1 LDRNRVQSSSSARN
15 DVHRGWE
22 KRLMRQGPWT
32 GRYPAAAAM
41 VVCALVPYLALSA
54 ALQTITP
61 IIAKQLHTSLQTM
74 SLASGLANAGYAVGT
89 VLAVLLA
96 QHLPQRRLMLVYAVL
111 LVLGSVLAAS
121 ATDVGVFIAGHVLQ
135 GLCTSLL
142 LIAAVPP
149 LVVGFSISK
158 LRWTAMILN
167 VCIFGAVALGPLVGG
182 IQAQANGWRPL
193 FWIIAGI
200 AAAALALSVLTFQD
214 APPADR
220 SATRNPLA
228 VGLAAAG
235 CVAAFYGASELLTHS
250 FLDAVT
256 LVPLLGGLGLI
267 VVLFIYQYRAK
278 DPLLCIRPLGSTLP
292 VSGIV
297 VAMCAAA
304 SSISAVALA
313 AVLLT
318 NQFTPV
324 HLGLLQFPEFIAA
337 LITAVL
343 LGLLFR
349 TRGIHFL
356 VFGGMLSLIAGILVL
371 RSQLPPSSL
380 GMAVGSGLVGLG
392 VGGSVA
398 PALFIAGFSLR
409 NNALQRVFAIIELL
423 RAVAAFMVA
432 PVLAHVAATV
442 GGSAV
447 AGTGTALWICF
458 GIATGGTL
466 VAVSLYALGGVR
478 PPAPSLETWFKGEAP
493 AWYSPPLL
501 DRVRDAS
508 GATVLTEP
516 MACDAAGRYGGPH
529 DGASAAPAAEPS
541 AGAAT

>member
-1 LDRNRVQSSSSARN
+1 
-15 DVHRGWE
+15 
-22 KRLMRQGPWT
+22 MREGPWT

-41 VVCALVPYLALSA
+41 VIFALVPYLALSA
-54 ALQTITP
+54 ALQPIAP
-61 IIAKQLHTSLQTM
+61 IIARDLHTSLQAM
-74 SLASGLANAGYAVGT
+74 SLGSGMANAGYAVGT
-89 VLAVLLA
+89 VVAVLLA
-96 QHLPQRRLMLVYAVL
+96 QHLPQRRLLVLYAAL
-111 LVLGSVLAAS
+111 LVLGSVLAA
-121 ATDVGVFIAGHVLQ
+121 AAPDVGVYIAGHVLQ

-149 LVVGFSISK
+149 LIVAFSIAK
-158 LRWTAMILN
+158 LRYTAVILN

-200 AAAALALSVLTFQD
+200 AAAALVLSLLTFQD

-220 SATRNPLA
+220 SATRNPLP

-235 CVAAFYGASELLTHS
+235 CVALFYGASELLTHP
-250 FLDAVT
+250 FVDGVT
-256 LVPLLGGLGLI
+256 LAPLVGGLALIGLLL
-267 VVLFIYQYRAK
+267 VYQYRAK
-278 DPLLCIRPLGSTLP
+278 RPLLCIRPLGSTLP
-292 VSGIV
+292 VSGIA

-304 SSISAVALA
+304 GSISAVALA
-313 AVLLT
+313 AVLLR

-337 LITAVL
+337 LITAAL
-343 LGLLFR
+343 LGLVFR
-349 TRGIHFL
+349 TRGLHYL
-356 VFGGMLSLIAGILVL
+356 VLGGMLSLIAGILVL
-371 RSQLPPSSL
+371 ESQLPPTSL
-380 GMAVGSGLVGLG
+380 AMALGCGLIGLG

-432 PVLAHVAATV
+432 PVLAHVAATL
-442 GGSAV
+442 GGSPA
-447 AGTGTALWICF
+447 AGTQTALWICF
-458 GIATGGTL
+458 GIASGGTL

-478 PPAPSLETWFKGEAP
+478 PPAPALDVWMSGEAP

-501 DRVRDAS
+501 DRIRDS
-508 GATVLTEP
+508 SRATVLTEP
-516 MACDAAGRYGGPH
+516 LACDVGGQYGGPR
-529 DGASAAPAAEPS
+529 DGKSGAPAVDRQ
-541 AGAAT
+541 AGAVT

>member
-1 LDRNRVQSSSSARN
+1 
-15 DVHRGWE
+15 
-22 KRLMRQGPWT
+22 MRQGLWT
-32 GRYPAAAAM
+32 GRYAAAAAM
-41 VVCALVPYLALSA
+41 VIFALVPYLALSA
-54 ALQTITP
+54 ALPPLTP
-61 IIAKQLHTSLQTM
+61 IIARDLHMSLQAM
-74 SLASGLANAGYAVGT
+74 SLTSGMANAGYAVGT

-96 QHLPQRRLMLVYAVL
+96 QHLPQRRMLVLYAAL
-111 LVLGSVLAAS
+111 LVLGSVLAA
-121 ATDVGVFIAGHVLQ
+121 AAPDAGFFIAGHVLQ

-149 LVVGFSISK
+149 LVVAFSTLK

-200 AAAALALSVLTFQD
+200 AAAALVLSVLTFQD

-220 SATRNPLA
+220 SATRNPLP
-228 VGLAAAG
+228 VGLAAAA
-235 CVAAFYGASELLTHS
+235 CAAAFYGASELLTHS

-256 LVPLLGGLGLI
+256 LAPLLGGLALI
-267 VVLFIYQYRAK
+267 VVLFVYQYRARR
-278 DPLLCIRPLGSTLP
+278 PLLCIRPLGSTLP
-292 VSGIV
+292 VSGIA

-304 SSISAVALA
+304 GSISAVALS

-318 NQFTPV
+318 NQFSAV

-337 LITAVL
+337 LATAVL
-343 LGLLFR
+343 LGLVFR
-349 TRGIHFL
+349 TRGLHYL
-356 VFGGMLSLIAGILVL
+356 VLGGMLSLIAGILVL
-371 RSQLPPSSL
+371 RAQLPPTSL
-380 GMAVGSGLVGLG
+380 LMALGSGLVGLG

-442 GGSAV
+442 GGSPA

-458 GIATGGTL
+458 GVASGGTL
-466 VAVSLYALGGVR
+466 FAISLYALGRVR
-478 PPAPSLETWFKGEAP
+478 PPSPALEVWMNGEAP

-501 DRVRDAS
+501 DGIRDS
-508 GATVLTEP
+508 SHATVLAEP
-516 MACDAAGRYGGPH
+516 LACDMAGQYGGPH
-529 DGASAAPAAEPS
+529 DGDSGQPVAERPPAPVP
-541 AGAAT
+541 

>member
-1 LDRNRVQSSSSARN
+1 
-15 DVHRGWE
+15 
-22 KRLMRQGPWT
+22 
-32 GRYPAAAAM
+32 M
-41 VVCALVPYLALSA
+41 VICALVPYLALSA
-54 ALQTITP
+54 ALQPITP
-61 IIAKQLHTSLQTM
+61 IIAQQLHTSLQTM

-89 VLAVLLA
+89 VLAVLFA
-96 QHLPQRRLMLVYAVL
+96 QHLPQRRMMLVYAVL
-111 LVLGSVLAAS
+111 LVLGSVLAAA
-121 ATDVGVFIAGHVLQ
+121 ATDVGVFMVGHILQ

-158 LRWTAMILN
+158 MRWTAMILN

-182 IQAQANGWRPL
+182 LQAQANGWRPL

-200 AAAALALSVLTFQD
+200 AVAALVLSMLTFQD

-220 SATRNPLA
+220 TAPRNPLP

-250 FLDAVT
+250 FVNAVT
-256 LVPLLGGLGLI
+256 LVPLLAGLGLI
-267 VVLFIYQYRAK
+267 VVLFVYQYRAK

-292 VSGIV
+292 ASGIV

-304 SSISAVALA
+304 GSISAVAVA

-318 NQFTPV
+318 DKFSAV

-343 LGLLFR
+343 LGLVFR
-349 TRGIHFL
+349 TRGLHFL
-356 VFGGMLSLIAGILVL
+356 VLGGMVSLIAGILVL
-371 RSQLPPSSL
+371 LLQLPPTSL
-380 GMAVGSGLVGLG
+380 LMALGSGLIGLG

-442 GGSAV
+442 GGSPA
-447 AGTGTALWICF
+447 AGTETALWICF

-466 VAVSLYALGGVR
+466 FAISLYALGGVR
-478 PPAPSLETWFKGEAP
+478 PPSPALETWFNGEAP

-501 DRVRDAS
+501 DRVRDS
-508 GATVLTEP
+508 SEATVLTEP
-516 MACDAAGRYGGPH
+516 MACDVSGHYGGPL
-529 DGASAAPAAEPS
+529 DGDSAAAAAERP
-541 AGAAT
+541 AKAVT

>member
-1 LDRNRVQSSSSARN
+1 
-15 DVHRGWE
+15 
-22 KRLMRQGPWT
+22 
-32 GRYPAAAAM
+32 M
-41 VVCALVPYLALSA
+41 VIFALVPYLALSA
-54 ALQTITP
+54 ALGPITP
-61 IIAKQLHTSLQTM
+61 IIARDLHMSLQAM
-74 SLASGLANAGYAVGT
+74 SLSAGMANAGYAVGT

-96 QHLPQRRLMLVYAVL
+96 QHLPQRRMLVLYAAL
-111 LVLGSVLAAS
+111 LVLGSVLTAA
-121 ATDVGVFIAGHVLQ
+121 APNAGVFVAGHVLQ

-149 LVVGFSISK
+149 LIVAFAPSK
-158 LRWTAMILN
+158 LRYTAMILN

-200 AAAALALSVLTFQD
+200 AAAALVLSLLTFED
-214 APPADR
+214 APPADP
-220 SATRNPLA
+220 SATRNPLP

-235 CVAAFYGASELLTHS
+235 CAALFFGASELLTHP
-250 FLDAVT
+250 FLSGMT
-256 LVPLLGGLGLI
+256 LAPLAGGLAAI
-267 VVLFIYQYRAK
+267 VVLFVYQYRARR
-278 DPLLCIRPLGSTLP
+278 PLLCIRPLGSTLP

-313 AVLLT
+313 AVLLR

-343 LGLLFR
+343 LGFLFR
-349 TRGIHFL
+349 TRGLHYL
-356 VFGGMLSLIAGILVL
+356 VLGGMLSLIAGILL
-371 RSQLPPSSL
+371 LQSELPPTSL
-380 GMAVGSGLVGLG
+380 LMALGSGLVGLG

-423 RAVAAFMVA
+423 RAVAAFMIA

-442 GGSAV
+442 GGSPQ
-447 AGTGTALWICF
+447 AGTRTALWICF

-466 VAVSLYALGGVR
+466 VALSLYALGRVR
-478 PPAPSLETWFKGEAP
+478 APAPALEVWMSGEAP
-493 AWYSPPLL
+493 GWYSPPLL
-501 DRVRDAS
+501 DRIRDSS
-508 GATVLTEP
+508 GARVLREP
-516 MACDAAGRYGGPH
+516 LACDAAGQYGGPH
-529 DGASAAPAAEPS
+529 DGAAAEADHP
-541 AGAAT
+541 AGAVR

>member
-1 LDRNRVQSSSSARN
+1 
-15 DVHRGWE
+15 
-22 KRLMRQGPWT
+22 MREGPWT
-32 GRYPAAAAM
+32 GRYPAAAAL
-41 VVCALVPYLALSA
+41 VIFALVPYLVLSA
-54 ALQTITP
+54 ALEPITP
-61 IIAKQLHTSLQTM
+61 IIAKDLHASLQTM
-74 SLASGLANAGYAVGT
+74 SLGSGLANAGYAVGT

-96 QHLPQRRLMLVYAVL
+96 QHLPQRRMLVLYAAV
-111 LVLGSVLAAS
+111 LVLGSVLAA
-121 ATDVGVFIAGHVLQ
+121 AAPDAGVYIAGHVLQ

-149 LVVGFSISK
+149 LVVAFPIAK

-200 AAAALALSVLTFQD
+200 AAAALVLSLLTFQD
-214 APPADR
+214 APPADP
-220 SATRNPLA
+220 SATRNPLPVGMAA
-228 VGLAAAG
+228 VGCLAL
-235 CVAAFYGASELLTHS
+235 FYGASELLTHS
-250 FLDAVT
+250 FGDALT
-256 LVPLLGGLGLI
+256 LVPLVGGLALI
-267 VVLFIYQYRAK
+267 VALLVYQYRARR
-278 DPLLCIRPLGSTLP
+278 PLLCIRPLGSTLP

-318 NQFTPV
+318 DKFTPV

-343 LGLLFR
+343 LGFLFR
-349 TRGIHFL
+349 TRGLHYL
-356 VFGGMLSLIAGILVL
+356 VLGGMLSLIAGILVL
-371 RSQLPPSSL
+371 QLQLPPTS
-380 GMAVGSGLVGLG
+380 GAMALGSGLIGLG

-423 RAVAAFMVA
+423 RAVAAFAVG
-432 PVLAHVAATV
+432 PILEHVAATV
-442 GGSAV
+442 GGSRT
-447 AGTGTALWICF
+447 AGTHTALWICF

-466 VAVSLYALGGVR
+466 FAVSLYALGRVR
-478 PPAPSLETWFKGEAP
+478 PPAPSLDVWSSGEAP

-501 DRVRDAS
+501 DRIRDS
-508 GATVLTEP
+508 SRATVLTEP
-516 MACDAAGRYGGPH
+516 LACDAGGRYGGPRDE
-529 DGASAAPAAEPS
+529 DGAEPAADRRT
-541 AGAAT
+541 GAMT

>member
-1 LDRNRVQSSSSARN
+1 
-15 DVHRGWE
+15 
-22 KRLMRQGPWT
+22 
-32 GRYPAAAAM
+32 M
-41 VVCALVPYLALSA
+41 VIFALVPYLVLSA
-54 ALQTITP
+54 ALAPITP
-61 IIAKQLHTSLQTM
+61 IIAQDLHMSLQEM
-74 SLASGLANAGYAVGT
+74 SLASGMANAGYAVGT

-96 QHLPQRRLMLVYAVL
+96 QHFPQRRMLVLYAAL
-111 LVLGSVLAAS
+111 LVIGSVLAAS
-121 ATDVGVFIAGHVLQ
+121 APSAGFFIAGHVLQ

-149 LVVGFSISK
+149 LVVAFSIHK
-158 LRWTAMILN
+158 LRYTAMILN

-200 AAAALALSVLTFQD
+200 AAAALVLSLLTFQD

-220 SATRNPLA
+220 SATRNPLP
-228 VGLAAAG
+228 VVMAAAG
-235 CVAAFYGASELLTHS
+235 CVALFYGSSELLTHPFVS
-250 FLDAVT
+250 ADT
-256 LVPLLGGLGLI
+256 LVPLVAGLVLI
-267 VVLFIYQYRAK
+267 VLLLVYQYRARR
-278 DPLLCIRPLGSTLP
+278 PLLCIRPLGSTLP

-304 SSISAVALA
+304 SSIAAVALA
-313 AVLLT
+313 ATLIRGE
-318 NQFTPV
+318 FSPV

-349 TRGIHFL
+349 TRGLHYL
-356 VFGGMLSLIAGILVL
+356 VLGGMLSLIAGILVL
-371 RSQLPPSSL
+371 QSQLPPTSL
-380 GMAVGSGLVGLG
+380 VMALGSGLVGLG

-423 RAVAAFMVA
+423 RGVAAFSVA
-432 PVLAHVAATV
+432 PILAHVASTV
-442 GGSAV
+442 GGSPA
-447 AGTGTALWICF
+447 AGTHAALWICF

-466 VAVSLYALGGVR
+466 FAVSLYALGRVR
-478 PPAPSLETWFKGEAP
+478 PPTPVLEVWMSGEAP

-501 DRVRDAS
+501 DRIRDSAR
-508 GATVLTEP
+508 ATVLTEP
-516 MACDAAGRYGGPH
+516 LACDAAGQYGGPR
-529 DGASAAPAAEPS
+529 DGDSAAATSDRPAGVAS
-541 AGAAT
+541 

>member
-1 LDRNRVQSSSSARN
+1 
-15 DVHRGWE
+15 
-22 KRLMRQGPWT
+22 MRQGPWT

-41 VVCALVPYLALSA
+41 VIFALVPYLALSA
-54 ALQTITP
+54 ALEPITP

-96 QHLPQRRLMLVYAVL
+96 QHLPQRRMLVLYAAL
-111 LVLGSVLAAS
+111 LLTGSVLAAGAS
-121 ATDVGVFIAGHVLQ
+121 DVSVFIVGHVLQ

-149 LVVGFSISK
+149 LVVAFPISK

-193 FWIIAGI
+193 FWIIACI
-200 AAAALALSVLTFQD
+200 AAAALVLSVLTFQD

-228 VGLAAAG
+228 VALAAAG
-235 CVAAFYGASELLTHS
+235 CAAAFYGASELLTHS
-250 FLDAVT
+250 FVDVVT
-256 LVPLLGGLGLI
+256 IVPLLGGLGLI
-267 VVLFIYQYRAK
+267 LVLFIYQYRAK

-343 LGLLFR
+343 LGLVFR
-349 TRGIHFL
+349 TRGLHYL
-356 VFGGMLSLIAGILVL
+356 VLGGMLSLIAGILVL
-371 RSQLPPSSL
+371 RSQLPPTSL
-380 GMAVGSGLVGLG
+380 AMAVGSGLVGLG

-432 PVLAHVAATV
+432 PVLAHVVATV
-442 GGSAV
+442 GGSPA

-458 GIATGGTL
+458 GIASGGTL
-466 VAVSLYALGGVR
+466 FAVSLYVLAGLR
-478 PPAPSLETWFKGEAP
+478 PPSPALQTWSSGEAP

-501 DRVRDAS
+501 DRIRDS
-508 GATVLTEP
+508 SKATVLTEP
-516 MACDAAGRYGGPH
+516 MACDAAGHYGGPH
-529 DGASAAPAAEPS
+529 DGDS
-541 AGAAT
+541 AGAAADRPAGAVT

>member
-1 LDRNRVQSSSSARN
+1 
-15 DVHRGWE
+15 
-22 KRLMRQGPWT
+22 
-32 GRYPAAAAM
+32 M
-41 VVCALVPYLALSA
+41 VIFALVPYLVLSA
-54 ALQTITP
+54 ALQPITP
-61 IIAKQLHTSLQTM
+61 IIARDLHMSPQAM
-74 SLASGLANAGYAVGT
+74 SLTSGMANAGYAVGT

-96 QHLPQRRLMLVYAVL
+96 QHLPQRRMLVLYAAL
-111 LVLGSVLAAS
+111 LVLGSVLAA
-121 ATDVGVFIAGHVLQ
+121 AAPDAGFFIVGHVLQ

-149 LVVGFSISK
+149 LVVAFSVSK

-200 AAAALALSVLTFQD
+200 AAAALVLSLLTFQD
-214 APPADR
+214 APPADP
-220 SATRNPLA
+220 SATRNPLP
-228 VGLAAAG
+228 VVLAAAG
-235 CVAAFYGASELLTHS
+235 CVALFFGASELLTHP
-250 FLDAVT
+250 FLDVVT
-256 LVPLLGGLGLI
+256 LVPLVAGLALI
-267 VVLFIYQYRAK
+267 VVLFVYQYRAK
-278 DPLLCIRPLGSTLP
+278 RPLLCIRPLGSTLP

-318 NQFTPV
+318 HQFTPV

-343 LGLLFR
+343 LGLVFR
-349 TRGIHFL
+349 TRGLHYL
-356 VFGGMLSLIAGILVL
+356 VLGGMISLIAGILVL
-371 RSQLPPSSL
+371 QSQLPPTS
-380 GMAVGSGLVGLG
+380 GHMALGSGLIGLG

-432 PVLAHVAATV
+432 PILAHVASTV
-442 GGSAV
+442 GGSPV
-447 AGTGTALWICF
+447 SGTHAALWICF
-458 GIATGGTL
+458 GIACAGTL
-466 VAVSLYALGGVR
+466 VAVSLYALGGLR
-478 PPAPSLETWFKGEAP
+478 PPAPAVEVWMSGEAP

-501 DRVRDAS
+501 DRIRDS
-508 GATVLTEP
+508 SRATVLTEP
-516 MACDAAGRYGGPH
+516 LACDAGGQYGGPREGSSA
-529 DGASAAPAAEPS
+529 GAGAEADRS

>member
-1 LDRNRVQSSSSARN
+1 
-15 DVHRGWE
+15 
-22 KRLMRQGPWT
+22 MRQGIWT

-41 VVCALVPYLALSA
+41 VIFALVPYLALSA
-54 ALQTITP
+54 ALQPITP
-61 IIAKQLHTSLQTM
+61 IIAGDLHMSLQAM
-74 SLASGLANAGYAVGT
+74 SLTSGMANAGYAVGT

-96 QHLPQRRLMLVYAVL
+96 QHLPQRRMLVIYAAL
-111 LVLGSVLAAS
+111 LVLGSVLAA
-121 ATDVGVFIAGHVLQ
+121 AAPDAGFFIAGHVLQ

-149 LVVGFSISK
+149 LVVAFPLAK

-200 AAAALALSVLTFQD
+200 AAAALVLSLLTFED
-214 APPADR
+214 APPADP
-220 SATRNPLA
+220 SATRNPLP

-235 CVAAFYGASELLTHS
+235 CAAVFYGASELLTHP
-250 FLDAVT
+250 FVDATT
-256 LVPLLGGLGLI
+256 LLPIVCGLALI
-267 VVLFIYQYRAK
+267 VILFVYQYHAK
-278 DPLLCIRPLGSTLP
+278 RPLLCIRPLGSTLP

-304 SSISAVALA
+304 SSISAVALT

-318 NQFTPV
+318 DKFTPV

-343 LGLLFR
+343 LGVVFR
-349 TRGIHFL
+349 TRGLHYL
-356 VFGGMLSLIAGILVL
+356 VLGGMLSLIAGILVL
-371 RSQLPPSSL
+371 QSQLPPSSL
-380 GMAVGSGLVGLG
+380 LMAVGSGLVGLG

-423 RAVAAFMVA
+423 RAVAAFSVA
-432 PVLAHVAATV
+432 PILAHVAATV
-442 GGSAV
+442 GGSPE
-447 AGTGTALWICF
+447 AGTRTALWICF

-466 VAVSLYALGGVR
+466 VAVSLYALGRVR
-478 PPAPSLETWFKGEAP
+478 PPTPVLEVWMSGRAP

-501 DRVRDAS
+501 DRIRDS
-508 GATVLTEP
+508 SRATVLTEP
-516 MACDAAGRYGGPH
+516 LACDAGGQYGGPRNG
-529 DGASAAPAAEPS
+529 DSAAAVDRPTPT
-541 AGAAT
+541 AT

>member
-1 LDRNRVQSSSSARN
+1 
-15 DVHRGWE
+15 
-22 KRLMRQGPWT
+22 
-32 GRYPAAAAM
+32 M
-41 VVCALVPYLALSA
+41 VIFALVPYLALSA
-54 ALQTITP
+54 ALEPITP
-61 IIAKQLHTSLQTM
+61 IIAKDLHMSLQAM
-74 SLASGLANAGYAVGT
+74 SLTSGMANAGYAVGT

-96 QHLPQRRLMLVYAVL
+96 QHLPQRRMLVLYAAL
-111 LVLGSVLAAS
+111 LVLGSVLAAG
-121 ATDVGVFIAGHVLQ
+121 APDAGFFVAGHVLQ

-149 LVVGFSISK
+149 LVVSFSLSK

-200 AAAALALSVLTFQD
+200 AAAALLLSLLTFQD

-220 SATRNPLA
+220 SATRNPLPVA
-228 VGLAAAG
+228 LAAAG
-235 CVAAFYGASELLTHS
+235 CVSLFYGASELLTHP
-250 FLDAVT
+250 FVDVMT
-256 LVPLLGGLGLI
+256 LVPLACGLALI
-267 VVLFIYQYRAK
+267 VVLLVYQYRAK
-278 DPLLCIRPLGSTLP
+278 RPLLCIRPLGSTLP

-318 NQFTPV
+318 DKYSPV

-337 LITAVL
+337 LITAVV
-343 LGLLFR
+343 LGVVFR
-349 TRGIHFL
+349 TRGLHYL
-356 VFGGMLSLIAGILVL
+356 VLGGMLSLIAGILVL
-371 RSQLPPSSL
+371 LSHLPPTSL
-380 GMAVGSGLVGLG
+380 GMAIGSGLVGLG

-423 RAVAAFMVA
+423 RGVAAFAVG
-432 PVLAHVAATV
+432 PLLVHVATTV
-442 GGSAV
+442 GGSPE
-447 AGTGTALWICF
+447 AGTRTALWICF
-458 GIATGGTL
+458 GIASAGTL
-466 VAVSLYALGGVR
+466 FAVSLYALGGVR
-478 PPAPSLETWFKGEAP
+478 PPAPALERWQSGEAP

-501 DRVRDAS
+501 DRIHDSS
-508 GATVLTEP
+508 GATVRTESL
-516 MACDAAGRYGGPH
+516 ACDAGGHYGGPRNG
-529 DGASAAPAAEPS
+529 DSAEPAADR

>member
-1 LDRNRVQSSSSARN
+1 
-15 DVHRGWE
+15 
-22 KRLMRQGPWT
+22 MRQGPWT

-41 VVCALVPYLALSA
+41 VIFALVPYLSLSA
-54 ALQTITP
+54 ALAPITP
-61 IIAKQLHTSLQTM
+61 IIAKDLHMSLQAM
-74 SLASGLANAGYAVGT
+74 SLPAGMANAGYAVGT

-96 QHLPQRRLMLVYAVL
+96 QHLPQRRMLVLYAAL
-111 LVLGSVLAAS
+111 LLLGSVLAA
-121 ATDVGVFIAGHVLQ
+121 AAPDAGFFIAGHVLQ

-149 LVVGFSISK
+149 LVVSFPLSK

-200 AAAALALSVLTFQD
+200 AAAALLLSLLTFQD

-220 SATRNPLA
+220 SATRNPLPVA
-228 VGLAAAG
+228 LAAAG
-235 CVAAFYGASELLTHS
+235 CVSLFYGASELLTHP
-250 FLDAVT
+250 FVDVTT
-256 LVPLLGGLGLI
+256 LVPLVCGLALI
-267 VVLFIYQYRAK
+267 VILLVYQYRAK
-278 DPLLCIRPLGSTLP
+278 RPLLCIRPLGSTLP

-313 AVLLT
+313 AVLLR

-343 LGLLFR
+343 LGLVFR
-349 TRGIHFL
+349 TKGLHYL
-356 VFGGMLSLIAGILVL
+356 VLGGMLSLIAGILVL
-371 RSQLPPSSL
+371 QSQLPPSSVL
-380 GMAVGSGLVGLG
+380 MAVGSGLVGLG

-432 PVLAHVAATV
+432 PIWAHSAAPA
-442 GGSAV
+442 GASRE
-447 AGTGTALWICF
+447 AGTHAALWICF

-466 VAVSLYALGGVR
+466 AAVSLYALAR
-478 PPAPSLETWFKGEAP
+478 APPRAPAREVGRSGDAPSWS
-493 AWYSPPLL
+493 SPPLL
-501 DRVRDAS
+501 DRIRDS
-508 GATVLTEP
+508 SRATVRTEP
-516 MACDAAGRYGGPH
+516 LACDAGGQYG
-529 DGASAAPAAEPS
+529 
-541 AGAAT
+541 